1 MASLLNWW
9 KKRLP
14 KEKTEEELDEHY
26 DRMEQMDLEKGD
38 FFAMIVG
45 AFMALWPVLLIVAA
59 IVLIPMLIFRVF

>member
-1 MASLLNWW
+1 MASLLDWW

-14 KEKTEEELDEHY
+14 KERTQEELDEHY

-38 FFAMIVG
+38 FFAMVVG
-45 AFMALWPVLLIVAA
+45 AFMELWPVLLIVAV